1 MNEKA
6 KNENSNN
13 RMRRDLVK
21 KEKKVDHIQS
31 IHSNESKTLR
41 NFNFN
46 H

>member
-31 IHSNESKTLR
+31 IHSKTLR